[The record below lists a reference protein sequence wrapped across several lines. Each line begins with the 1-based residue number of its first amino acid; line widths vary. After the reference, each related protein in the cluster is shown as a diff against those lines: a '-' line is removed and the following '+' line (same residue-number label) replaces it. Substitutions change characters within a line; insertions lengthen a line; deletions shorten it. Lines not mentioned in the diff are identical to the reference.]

1 MTIITIYQNDFRKR
15 NNSLLDKQNEIRI
28 LIRQDK
34 IDALDLNELDVFCRD
49 EWKKLIKKAIREIK
63 HEINSRLTKG
73 LGFSNILFQLQ
84 KIDEDLI
91 EINDYKIEWFENVYF
106 SDIVPLRQ
114 DAKEKI
120 KNERFIIIFSIIIPT
135 IFFFIGKYYG

>member
-1 MTIITIYQNDFRKR
+1 MITIYQNDFRER
-15 NNSLLDKQNEIRI
+15 NKTLLEKQNKIRI
-28 LIRQDK
+28 LIKKDK
-34 IDALDLNELDVFCRD
+34 INALNLNELDVFCRD

-84 KIDEDLI
+84 KVDEDLI
-91 EINDYKIEWFENVYF
+91 EINDYNIEWFENVYV
-106 SDIVPLRQ
+106 SDIIPLRQ
-114 DAKEKI
+114 DAKERI
-120 KNERFIIIFSIIIPT
+120 KNERFIIFFGLIIPI